1 MKRQYTSKRHL
12 CPVCRLHHGC
22 AIREDGLIEC
32 RRSSSKHITPPG
44 YHFIKPLLHNLGGL
58 FAPSDNHLTSS
69 ITSQSKRKPHPNNL
83 TQAEYQ
89 ELALGSAIAPDLIA
103 LNFFHLEGSAP
114 YEQLFISDNIP
125 RLNTGRVTSGF
136 LKPYRHVEQGGWW
149 CSGVDVLNSFQ
160 DDLWGQ
166 FKPKNPRL
174 SSDKRKLI
182 KYEAPP
188 KFPTGIYA
196 LKVPPTIWDK
206 VASRYNIKRYHSPL
220 GLRLADRKTPVSFWE
235 WVLAH
240 PEIPLIITEGA
251 KKAAALLSRGY
262 VAIALP
268 GIFNGYRQP
277 KDNDGRIIGLPRLI
291 PQLEVFAAKGRTIYL
306 CFDHE
311 TKRSTVRNINK
322 ALLQTGKLFT
332 KAGCDVKVIHW
343 SKPEKGVDDLIR
355 VHGGAAFDYAYKEAL
370 TLEAWE
376 ARTYATLTYPTN
388 IQVSNRYLGALE
400 IPDTAKLIA
409 IKAPKG
415 TGKTY
420 FLEHVVA
427 EAIHAGKWVLV
438 LSHRVQLAE
447 ALCQRFGIPYL
458 TEIKDSPTGATLGY
472 GLCIDSLHPSSMAR
486 FDAQHWQD
494 GIVIIDEAEQV
505 FWHLLNS
512 STCQTERVPILRS
525 LKTLIQNTLSGDG
538 KVYLAD
544 ADLSDLAIDYVRSL
558 AGFHVEPFVVVNDY
572 LPTENERWNVH
583 VYGGTDPSQ
592 LVTAL
597 VQDIRRGG
605 TPFICCSAQKEKS
618 KWGTQNLEA
627 YLKREFPHKRI
638 LVIDSQTVADPNH
651 PAYGCIAHLNAVLPN
666 FDIVLSSPAIETGVS
681 IECFKP
687 RAIAPKVPFAFGLLQ
702 LGYYFPID
710 ETLHV
715 SHFTSVWGIAQGVQS
730 ADGVRQA
737 LARVRANVDRH
748 LWAAKRGFSGC
759 LVGNGTTSVKSLL
772 ASQHKLAKANIRLLA
787 ASQFDELD
795 TNFQPESLT
804 TWAKRGCAI
813 NLGMLHYRRSI
824 IDGLVAEGHQIL
836 EVMAPDEQPGEEL
849 KEQLTQVCQA
859 NYAASCEAIALE
871 ENPQDIEYL
880 HLKEKRAK
888 TPKELRLER
897 KGDLVR
903 RYGVPVT
910 AELVAKDDIGWYSAL
925 NYHYYLT
932 IGAEYLKLR
941 DIKRLQAQS
950 EVGQGEVWLPDLNR
964 NLMTAPIEILKW
976 LRVPELLCPRVER
989 RASDELVQLISQR
1002 ARASKW
1008 EIKCALN
1015 LTIKDTDTPMAIA
1028 QKLLG
1033 KLGVKLVCIGR
1044 LGSRGHRERVYVYVP
1059 PDDAREDV
1067 FAAWLRSERS
1077 VDAA

>member
-1 MKRQYTSKRHL
+1 
-12 CPVCRLHHGC
+12 
-22 AIREDGLIEC
+22 
-32 RRSSSKHITPPG
+32 
-44 YHFIKPLLHNLGGL
+44 
-58 FAPSDNHLTSS
+58 
-69 ITSQSKRKPHPNNL
+69 
-83 TQAEYQ
+83 
-89 ELALGSAIAPDLIA
+89 
-103 LNFFHLEGSAP
+103 
-114 YEQLFISDNIP
+114 
-125 RLNTGRVTSGF
+125 
-136 LKPYRHVEQGGWW
+136 
-149 CSGVDVLNSFQ
+149 
-160 DDLWGQ
+160 
-166 FKPKNPRL
+166 
-174 SSDKRKLI
+174 
-182 KYEAPP
+182 
-188 KFPTGIYA
+188 
-196 LKVPPTIWDK
+196 
-206 VASRYNIKRYHSPL
+206 
-220 GLRLADRKTPVSFWE
+220 LRLADRNTPVSFWE

-311 TKRSTVRNINK
+311 TKRSTVRNVNK

-343 SKPEKGVDDLIR
+343 SQAEKGVDDLIR
-355 VHGGAAFDYAYKEAL
+355 VHGGVAFDCAYKEAL

-388 IQVSNRYLGALE
+388 IQVSNRYLGTLE
-400 IPDTAKLIA
+400 IPDTVKLIA

-415 TGKTY
+415 SGKTY

-427 EAIHAGKWVLV
+427 EAIHTGKWVLV

-583 VYGGTDPSQ
+583 VYSGTDPSQ
-592 LVTAL
+592 LVAAL
-597 VQDIRRGG
+597 VQEIRRGG
-605 TPFICCSAQKEKS
+605 TPFICCSAQKSKS

-651 PAYGCIAHLNAVLPN
+651 PAYGCIAHLNEVLPN

-687 RAIAPKVPFAFGLLQ
+687 RAIAPQVPFAFGLLQ

-759 LVGNGTTSVKSLL
+759 LVGNGATSVKSLL

-824 IDGLVAEGHQIL
+824 IDGLVAEGHHIL
-836 EVMAPDEQPGEEL
+836 EVVAPDEQRGEEL

-925 NYHYYLT
+925 SYHYYLT

-976 LRVPELLCPRVER
+976 LRVPELLCPGVER